1 MQSLE
6 TPRAT
11 KPMPDNIEDWSDEIE
26 ELLSEWG
33 EVAMCYAYLHNFGQR
48 KYKEKYHHLQ
58 IPIIILSTLTG
69 VGNFAVD
76 SYIPTD
82 YQKGFTAVVGGF
94 NIFTGIIGTLLSF
107 LRYSEIYEGHR
118 IAALAWSKL
127 SRNIEIEL
135 SLHDRKRKPCR
146 DFLKI
151 CRAEYD
157 NLLESSPTIDLDII
171 NMFNKKFKGE
181 YPGVRRPVICNGL
194 KAIKPFKN
202 DDDEGGP
209 PLPKKESIIPASE
222 RMGSRVGRVDE
233 EMGGQT
239 GGQMDLVSEI
249 EITTSPVQP
258 TQPPEPIMPT
268 SPVAPEPE
276 PEPAP

>member
-6 TPRAT
+6 TPRVAR
-11 KPMPDNIEDWSDEIE
+11 PLPDNIEDWSDEIE

-33 EVAMCYAYLHNFGQR
+33 EVAMCYAYLHNYGQR
-48 KYKEKYHHLQ
+48 KYKQKYHHLQ

-82 YQKGFTAVVGGF
+82 YQHGFTAIVGGF
-94 NIFTGIIGTLLSF
+94 NIFTGILGTLLSF

-127 SRNIEIEL
+127 SRTIEIEL
-135 SLHDRKRKPCR
+135 SLHDKKRKPCR

-151 CRAEYD
+151 CRSEYD
-157 NLLESSPTIDLDII
+157 NLLESSPSIDLDII
-171 NMFNKKFKGE
+171 SMFNNKFKDE

-194 KAIKPFKN
+194 KAITPFKQ
-202 DDDEGGP
+202 EEVMVREEKVSKTKGTETH
-209 PLPKKESIIPASE
+209 KEEIHKEEIHNE
-222 RMGSRVGRVDE
+222 EIRDE
-233 EMGGQT
+233 EKGVWEREEGREME
-239 GGQMDLVSEI
+239 EI
-249 EITTSPVQP
+249 EINDSPVN
-258 TQPPEPIMPT
+258 PINQ
-268 SPVAPEPE
+268 
-276 PEPAP
+276 